1 MAKIAA
7 WPLLQPGLASG
18 GWLVPSQLLMSKDSK
33 ADEDRSEF
41 RTNIAL
47 IKSVRDPA
55 DTESWR
61 KFHDF
66 YAPLLRRYLKRLGLE
81 ENAANDVFQDV
92 FVRLLQN
99 LPTFELDKQR
109 GRFRSYLW
117 KLTYS
122 ALVDQARRVKVRAQA
137 EEQWVRRFREAS
149 DSESRRVQEELN
161 EINRQQ
167 ILKRVLPRVRSTTSE
182 TAWRCFEERLL
193 KGRSGAEIGG
203 ELSIPADTV
212 YVYASRVMKL
222 VRQNCAAI
230 ADELGDEPI
239 NWLPREA

>member
-1 MAKIAA
+1 M
-7 WPLLQPGLASG
+7 P
-18 GWLVPSQLLMSKDSK
+18 KDSG
-33 ADEDRSEF
+33 ADDDRSEF
-41 RTNIAL
+41 RTNISL

-92 FVRLLQN
+92 FVRLLQS

-122 ALVDQARRVKVRAQA
+122 ALVDQARRVKVRVQA
-137 EEQWVRRFREAS
+137 EEQWVKRFHEAS
-149 DSESRRVQEELN
+149 ESESRKVQDELN

-167 ILKRVLPRVRSTTSE
+167 ILKRVLPNVRSATSP
-182 TAWRCFEERLL
+182 TAWTCFEERLL
-193 KGRSGAEIGG
+193 KDRPGADIAA
-203 ELSIPADTV
+203 ELAISTDAV

-222 VRQNCAAI
+222 VRRQCAAI

-239 NWLPREA
+239 DWTPREK